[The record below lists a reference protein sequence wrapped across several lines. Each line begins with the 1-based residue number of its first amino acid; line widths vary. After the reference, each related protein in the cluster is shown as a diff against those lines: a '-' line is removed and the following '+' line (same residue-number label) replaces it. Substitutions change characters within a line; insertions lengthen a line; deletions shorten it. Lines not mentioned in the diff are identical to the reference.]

1 MADPVA
7 SIPGNFEIDDQAGYG
22 AGAPP
27 ATPTTIA
34 LVSPAAGSNLDP
46 LDAVTVDITN
56 PTGLACVSIFA
67 VISQG
72 CDELVADD
80 QGFTDRY
87 ADSVR
92 TPITDGFRYEIRRA
106 GGWPSQTLS
115 IQARANGPGGE

>member
-1 MADPVA
+1 MGDPVA
-7 SIPGNFEIDDQAGYG
+7 GTPGPFEIDDVCSYG

-27 ATPTTIA
+27 AVATTIA
-34 LVSPAAGSNLDP
+34 LVSPAAGSALDP

-67 VISQG
+67 VVGG

-87 ADSVR
+87 LSSTK
-92 TPITDGFRYEIRRA
+92 TPIGDGFRFVISRA
-106 GGWPSQTLS
+106 AGWPSTDLS
-115 IQARANGPGGE
+115 IQARANGPGGL